1 MRRFLALAVWTALV
15 VSSPAFG
22 QNYYRQLGQRPQQP
36 RYEQP
41 QPQQPQYQQPQI
53 RESRY
58 QQQPVQPQNQNM
70 DPAQLVRT
78 WYNRFLGHDPE
89 PAVYSVGWVRYLR
102 TGTSPQWVLARILAS
117 DGYYQKNGSTP
128 DGYMHALFRDLGIQ
142 EPAPQDFQ
150 AWVNMASA
158 NRIQTAEQLLQDYPA
173 TWLPPNY
180 RQ

>member
-1 MRRFLALAVWTALV
+1 MRRFLALAVLTALA

-22 QNYYRQLGQRPQQP
+22 QNYYRQLGPRYQQP
-36 RYEQP
+36 QYRQSRYYQP
-41 QPQQPQYQQPQI
+41 QYQQPQDQQPQYQQP
-53 RESRY
+53 
-58 QQQPVQPQNQNM
+58 VQNQNM
-70 DPAQLVRT
+70 DPAQLVRS

-142 EPAPQDFQ
+142 EPSPQDFQ
-150 AWVNMASA
+150 AWVNLASA
-158 NRIQTAEQLLQDYPA
+158 NRIQVAEQLLQDYPA
-173 TWLPPNY
+173 TWQPPNSQ
-180 RQ
+180 R